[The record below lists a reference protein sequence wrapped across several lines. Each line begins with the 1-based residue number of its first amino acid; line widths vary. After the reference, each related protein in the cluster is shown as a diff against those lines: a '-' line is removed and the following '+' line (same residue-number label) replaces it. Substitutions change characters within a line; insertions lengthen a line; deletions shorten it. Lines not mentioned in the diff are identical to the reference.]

1 MPPRRHASSQNSQA
15 KSRLELLEVMVKDNP
30 HIVGVAPLTT

>member
-15 KSRLELLEVMVKDNP
+15 KSILEVMVKDNP
-30 HIVGVAPLTT
+30 RIVGVAPLTT